1 MLCCLGCKKIENNL
15 LSLSRRNVQLPRE
28 GEQAVDINTKVIE
41 ITVKKFICPSLCEDR
56 RQTKNKLPQSFDCGS
71 FVVYLL

>member
-41 ITVKKFICPSLCEDR
+41 ITVKKVHLSLPLR
-56 RQTKNKLPQSFDCGS
+56 RPKADKKQAPAIF
-71 FVVYLL
+71 